1 MSRDQLIDR
10 GRGAL
15 ELRKSDEV
23 QDRGKNLGRVET
35 HEQEDP
41 ERRYQCGVGNMIRV
55 MSGHWIGDTL
65 ARYNET

>member
-1 MSRDQLIDR
+1 MIKTPHGGGVVHMSRDQLIDR
-10 GRGAL
+10 GRGAP

-41 ERRYQCGVGNMIRV
+41 ERR
-55 MSGHWIGDTL
+55 
-65 ARYNET
+65 